1 MVYGMRKSE
10 FRNHHQQSDNRG
22 RMTRYNIGLM
32 LRLMLGTESRVRRF
46 ISGNMAM
53 DLQRGEMKRNSKN
66 SIRIVWNDVTIF
78 IHKQNKAK

>member
-1 MVYGMRKSE
+1 MSKREIQTY
-10 FRNHHQQSDNRG
+10 HQQSNNRG
-22 RMTRYNIGLM
+22 RIMRYNIGLM

-46 ISGNMAM
+46 ISGSMTMN
-53 DLQRGEMKRNSKN
+53 LQCGEMERNSKN

>member
-1 MVYGMRKSE
+1 MSKRETQIY
-10 FRNHHQQSDNRG
+10 HQQSNNRG
-22 RMTRYNIGLM
+22 RITRYNVGLM

-53 DLQRGEMKRNSKN
+53 DSQRGEKKYNSKN

-78 IHKQNKAK
+78 MHKQNKSK

>member
-1 MVYGMRKSE
+1 MNKRETQTY
-10 FRNHHQQSDNRG
+10 HQQSDNRS
-22 RMTRYNIGLM
+22 RIMRYNIGLM

-46 ISGNMAM
+46 ISGSMAM
-53 DLQRGEMKRNSKN
+53 DSQCGENKMKSKN

>member
-1 MVYGMRKSE
+1 MNKRETQIYR
-10 FRNHHQQSDNRG
+10 QQSNNRG
-22 RMTRYNIGLM
+22 RIMRYNIGLM

-46 ISGNMAM
+46 MSGSMAM
-53 DLQRGEMKRNSKN
+53 NSQCGDMKVKSKN